1 MPYSDST
8 ESVELSSQVRT
19 NALISYFF
27 LGALL
32 LLAKR
37 NPNFSHPFVREH
49 AWAATRIHSILLGFS
64 ILYLQLLADLLSYR
78 LPIIDIPLSRVVFSV
93 VLFFL
98 LALLFRGA
106 YLAHQGKKYQSMNL
120 TLSEKDLSRVD
131 YAKLEGEA
139 DLIRTMISFFPLIGV
154 FVAERYPSTLTQI
167 GAKISGY
174 STFLFIIEFIF
185 LRGESLLMVT
195 LFFLIILIV
204 TTGVLLASQKSV
216 DFLASVQLLP
226 GIREIQVYSKVIPLY
241 LADIFLVVIG
251 RKNEIGFMQKCREIN
266 LKIENTEKQLSEYFT
281 DASLVFSPYII
292 YIPLLNLLLLYR
304 FFSPQKSR
312 YALAINQGIMLSFL
326 VIGVFILGYFDFLS
340 YTLVLFA
347 LLPIML
353 GIATIKQK
361 PFLQIP
367 ILYEI
372 GTFISYV
379 SFGIISGTKSTRERS
394 KEVREVSFKVE

>member
-1 MPYSDST
+1 M
-8 ESVELSSQVRT
+8 
-19 NALISYFF
+19 
-27 LGALL
+27 
-32 LLAKR
+32 LAKR

-216 DFLASVQLLP
+216 DFLAPVQLLP

-326 VIGVFILGYFDFLS
+326 VI
-340 YTLVLFA
+340 
-347 LLPIML
+347 
-353 GIATIKQK
+353 
-361 PFLQIP
+361 
-367 ILYEI
+367 
-372 GTFISYV
+372 
-379 SFGIISGTKSTRERS
+379 
-394 KEVREVSFKVE
+394 